1 MMRKKQHLSLRDL
14 ELEADKFVSPTSE
27 KEQAIIRAATALL
40 GERGVDGA
48 TTAEIAKRAGVT
60 EKTLFRYFPSKKD
73 LVRRVLFPP
82 LLNAA
87 LSREWEK
94 LEALLTMN
102 EPDLKR
108 WYTILSTQRLATIG
122 KDPAIARTLLIE
134 LAQNDELR
142 EAVSGL
148 WRQHIWAPMV
158 ERLQQ
163 WQKDGVIRKEVD
175 IEALARVIHC
185 MNVGYFFTRY
195 IFAPD
200 RKWDDVA
207 EVEKMGE
214 ILAHGASGVDR
225 AA

>member
-1 MMRKKQHLSLRDL
+1 MRKKQHLSLRDL

-94 LEALLTMN
+94 LEALLTMR
-102 EPDLKR
+102 PGG
-108 WYTILSTQRLATIG
+108 TASTS
-122 KDPAIARTLLIE
+122 K
-134 LAQNDELR
+134 
-142 EAVSGL
+142 
-148 WRQHIWAPMV
+148 
-158 ERLQQ
+158 
-163 WQKDGVIRKEVD
+163 
-175 IEALARVIHC
+175 
-185 MNVGYFFTRY
+185 
-195 IFAPD
+195 
-200 RKWDDVA
+200 
-207 EVEKMGE
+207 
-214 ILAHGASGVDR
+214 
-225 AA
+225 